1 MKLIIIINL
10 LLIFF
15 INKNLFA
22 QDNQN
27 NNLGFSTGYSFI
39 SKQDLV
45 YSHFRHSGI
54 STFNYRIK
62 YRYENDLIH
71 LLESSISANKIE
83 RFEPFIMEMGHH
95 SHKTHPHEFVNFK
108 LYYGIGT
115 VINDNN
121 VYKEWIGGSINSD
134 IQAAFYNFVLSEMF
148 GYLIDNSLNV
158 FYNRKY
164 KVHDNHNFIFSLEIP
179 MISWLSRPPY
189 LAEDDKFIENI
200 SSHNK
205 SRILFAFIKDGE
217 IAFPNKIQ
225 KVNFN
230 FEYHYNLLN
239 NFSFGIDY
247 YFSFTRTT
255 KPKTYLNIIN
265 NINFLTT
272 YKF

>member
-1 MKLIIIINL
+1 MKSIVIINL
-10 LLIFF
+10 LLIFL
-15 INKNLFA
+15 INKNLFS
-22 QDNQN
+22 QENRIN
-27 NNLGFSTGYSFI
+27 SLGFSTGYSFI

-45 YSHFRHSGI
+45 YSPFKHSGN
-54 STFNYRIK
+54 STFNYKIK

-71 LLESSISANKIE
+71 LFESGISVNKIQ
-83 RFEPFIMEMGHH
+83 RFEPFIMEMEHH
-95 SHKTHPHEFVNFK
+95 SHKIHPHEFVNFN

-115 VINDNN
+115 VISENND
-121 VYKEWIGGSINSD
+121 YKEWVGGSINSD

-148 GYLIDNSLNV
+148 GYLINNSLNI

-164 KVHDNHNFIFSLEIP
+164 DILDNHNFLFSLEIP
-179 MISWLSRPPY
+179 LISWLSRPPY

-205 SRILFAFIKDGE
+205 SKILFAFIKDGE

-225 KVNFN
+225 KLNFN
-230 FEYHYNLLN
+230 IEYNYNLSN

-255 KPKTYLNIIN
+255 EPKTYLNIIN